1 MRKTF
6 DININKIRRI
16 AMKLLLKRKLII
28 ALLIFMFGSLALSVY
43 CIIIGN
49 FVDEEAFQIAYTSLS
64 FFVIMFL
71 TFIICVYIYLFKK
84 IPGKRKTIITF
95 EYEFHSDNVIIKNIS
110 RNTSFIL
117 NKQNIKNHYIISNIL
132 VVAETFYYL
141 FPNDETI
148 KKELGIQK

>member
-49 FVDEEAFQIAYTSLS
+49 FVDKEAFQTAYTSLS

-84 IPGKRKTIITF
+84 IPGKRNTIITF